1 MKKTKN
7 LNEFQAQ
14 QLFWFRSYLQKL
26 RLQKVVGIKEAINV
40 KGTSRHKVCKQLYIK
55 DYFCQTCLYKVRQA
69 KAKNYLFVVTN
80 FQKFD
85 LCPHFL
91 LLLSVIDKILNYI
104 IFFCEMN
111 FLIFHP
117 KTFSMNQ
124 QSTIYIFLLV

>member
-1 MKKTKN
+1 MKRKKYI
-7 LNEFQAQ
+7 NEFQAQ

-40 KGTSRHKVCKQLYIK
+40 KGTSRHKVCKQLHIK

-104 IFFCEMN
+104 IFFAK
-111 FLIFHP
+111 LI
-117 KTFSMNQ
+117 
-124 QSTIYIFLLV
+124 Y